1 MTWVMMVGAIN
12 NHTRT
17 GTFHETTPKAANTGG
32 TITAVGKISAKAM
45 KGRLKTVL
53 TNDLT
58 SLTTATPFL
67 GEVPTSV

>member
-1 MTWVMMVGAIN
+1 MTWVMIVGAIN

-17 GTFHETTPKAANTGG
+17 GTLHETTPNAANIGG
-32 TITAVGKISAKAM
+32 IITAAGKISAKAIN
-45 KGRLKTVL
+45 GRLKTVA

-58 SLTTATPFL
+58 SLTTVTPFL